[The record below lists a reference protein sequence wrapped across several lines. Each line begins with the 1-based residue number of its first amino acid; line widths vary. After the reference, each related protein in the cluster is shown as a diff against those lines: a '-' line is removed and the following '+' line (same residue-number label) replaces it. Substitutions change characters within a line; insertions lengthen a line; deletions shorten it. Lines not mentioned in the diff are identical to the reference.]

1 MRVARSLKLR
11 LGLAGFAFL
20 AFSSTPPAEA
30 SICFTSGKVYIQQKV
45 YEKACWFLE
54 CARKGEPDNADSDAC
69 FAPRRAKPV
78 FCPRLLFGVQED
90 RAGFAAVLIESRFQ
104 RCANRIRN
112 ALACFRLLYQGGA
125 P

>member
-1 MRVARSLKLR
+1 MAADGGDFRFCAS
-11 LGLAGFAFL
+11 GQGEASH
-20 AFSSTPPAEA
+20 SSTAKIVE
-30 SICFTSGKVYIQQKV
+30 
-45 YEKACWFLE
+45 
-54 CARKGEPDNADSDAC
+54 GEPDNADSDAC

-90 RAGFAAVLIESRFQ
+90 RAGFAAALIESRFQ